1 MLGPLSDIHIPKALW
16 KSHRCKMKVDAKVY
30 CAFSSSK
37 ESVLLAKSFLDA
49 HCTNMERVPVQI
61 LKCIMRSGQFHY
73 QGKNPESVSLIDYR
87 VGGEGSHSANG
98 TGGLVYLFIK
108 TITKRLS
115 FY

>member
-1 MLGPLSDIHIPKALW
+1 
-16 KSHRCKMKVDAKVY
+16 MKVDAKFY

-37 ESVLLAKSFLDA
+37 ELVLLAKSFLDA
-49 HCTNMERVPVQI
+49 HCTWKGFLYKI

-98 TGGLVYLFIK
+98 TGALVYLFIK